1 MRIGRTIGGRRE
13 QVETESERLLH
24 REKIK
29 RRKMI
34 SVVTYLAILA
44 VIGLGIV
51 SIIIGMKKREVEIDK
66 PGKLEVEPV
75 AQIVDEASIG
85 VPRKVK
91 EFVGYLEQDL
101 KEYGLV
107 LARAVIPRNKS
118 REIDVYINDIGGYFK
133 LSLDRGAGV
142 AAEDMDRIVRYLKSK
157 SYTGVEYV
165 DLRVQ
170 EKAYYKLD
178 TSSQEEASQ
187 EEESQPSEQEEGA
200 TASAETDDVVEY
212 AVEEYTEVEYQPQEY
227 SEDVFIEAEQGEG

>member
-51 SIIIGMKKREVEIDK
+51 SIIIGMKKRGVDIDN

-118 REIDVYINDIGGYFK
+118 REIDVYINDFGGYFK

>member
-1 MRIGRTIGGRRE
+1 
-13 QVETESERLLH
+13 
-24 REKIK
+24 
-29 RRKMI
+29 MI

-51 SIIIGMKKREVEIDK
+51 SIIIDMKKREVEIDK

-118 REIDVYINDIGGYFK
+118 REIDVYINDFGGYFK